1 MKVFTVFVYSAWPQY
16 EAFPAVNLHLLYK
29 CTVHVPVK
37 TNNVIIVS
45 RKWPRTFLLNFFL
58 SQQAESST
66 LHLCIFYGN
75 VYCTMYNCTCVHVL
89 SYSWC
94 KCLNLLVLFLPQMSS
109 HVGLV
114 QLQKSA
120 PAGPVTTANVYT
132 SCSCFCSKCLY
143 VLVLFLLQMLLRFG
157 PVPTAN
163 VYTCWS
169 CSYCKC
175 LYELV
180 LFLLHIYS
188 CVGPVCTAN
197 IYMCWS
203 SSYCKCLQVLVLY
216 LLQMFSYFK

>member
-1 MKVFTVFVYSAWPQY
+1 MKVFTFFVYSAWPQY

-109 HVGLV
+109 HVV
-114 QLQKSA
+114 
-120 PAGPVTTANVYT
+120 PVFAANV
-132 SCSCFCSKCLY
+132 F
-143 VLVLFLLQMLLRFG
+143 
-157 PVPTAN
+157 
-163 VYTCWS
+163 TCWS

-175 LYELV
+175 LHMLV
-180 LFLLHIYS
+180 LFLLQMPLR
-188 CVGPVCTAN
+188 VGPVPTAHLF
-197 IYMCWS
+197 MCWS
-203 SSYCKCLQVLVLY
+203 CLYCKYIHVLVQF
-216 LLQMFSYFK
+216 LLQMSTSVGSVPTSNVLIFQIK